1 MGGHETPGVELAECA
16 LAWTH
21 RVQERVCDRIEP
33 WEHGTV
39 YRSARYPRYFTANLV
54 VVRDDPGLTVDELI
68 GVADTALAGLEHRR
82 IDFDYSPAAEPLRDE
97 FASRGFQS
105 TRLVWMHFDGPPP
118 TRPGVPVIEVPYDA
132 VERLRVAWRQE
143 DFPGQE
149 ASEFQA
155 QAREIRLAL
164 GTCVLAVH
172 DESRPVGFAALDVGH
187 DQVEIGAVYVLP
199 EYRGQGR
206 GTALT
211 QAAIRA
217 AGDVAHLWISADDE
231 DRPKH
236 LYGRLGFRPVVKTT
250 EIWRAA

>member
-1 MGGHETPGVELAECA
+1 MGGDKTPAVQFAARA
-16 LAWTH
+16 LTWSH

-54 VVRDDPGLTVDELI
+54 TVRDDPALSVDALI

-82 IDFDYSPAAEPLRDE
+82 IDFDCASAVEPLRDE
-97 FASRGFQS
+97 FAARGFQS
-105 TRLVWMHFDGPPP
+105 TRLVWMHFAGP
-118 TRPGVPVIEVPYDA
+118 RPAEPDRAVLEVPYDA
-132 VERLRVAWRQE
+132 VEALRIAWHDE
-143 DFPGQE
+143 GFPGQD
-149 ASEFQA
+149 ASEFHA

-164 GTCVLAVH
+164 GTRVLAVQ
-172 DESRPVGFAALDVGH
+172 EGSRPVGFAALDRGGH
-187 DQVEIGAVYVLP
+187 ELEIGAVYVLP

-217 AGDVAHLWISADDE
+217 AGDVAQLWICADDE
-231 DRPKH
+231 DRAKH
-236 LYGRLGFRPVVKTT
+236 LYSRLGFRPAVKTM
-250 EIWRAA
+250 ELWRAG